1 MAIIALQRRIREV
14 GRIRLGVQVEK
25 DGKTFPRKLNR
36 FRFTSADR
44 TVIEA
49 CAALY
54 GGTVEAWRNGDRD
67 EWEVISNAKEI
78 RILIPPGEMAFSQW
92 YEQWAKGF
100 CTHRCDGEWNTV
112 ADEACVCDL
121 DDRECSATTRL
132 SVIQPDIPGL
142 GVWRVES
149 HGYYAAVELGAAVE
163 LIGQL
168 VGPAMIPARL
178 RLDQRELRRL
188 ERGKAVVRKIV
199 VPVIDLDVSLA
210 QVQALG
216 AAPVA
221 TSAPALPAAPAAPDW
236 QPVPPA
242 EAPPNPPSLEAQL
255 AQVDQAPPA
264 KPRKNAA
271 APLKATGRKPRTAA
285 ERKRDDAGAANVG
298 ERCPACD
305 EPIGGQPVL
314 VNRERRA
321 RPDGSIPRYI
331 HRKCHDEAPT
341 EAEDGG
347 SGHVEPAEPPTSGD
361 DLEVDEDHDEQ
372 DEAADPPPAPGAI
385 GKPTKPTAK
394 MHSKIFAL
402 LAETLPLDTSVSGAD
417 ADAQRQRYE
426 YALSAA
432 LGEPIASHKDLSFE
446 GGRNLIDALE
456 GIKNGVYGWDVGAER
471 LVHADTGAL
480 VDLLEE
486 EGPF

>member
-14 GRIRLGVQVEK
+14 GRIRLGVQAEK

-49 CAALY
+49 SAERH

-78 RILIPPGEMAFSQW
+78 RILVPPGEMAFSQW

-112 ADEACVCDL
+112 RDEACVCDP
-121 DDRECSATTRL
+121 DDRECKATTRL
-132 SVIQPDIPGL
+132 SVILPDIPGL

-188 ERGKAVVRKIV
+188 DKGKAVVRKIV
-199 VPVIDLDVSLA
+199 VPVIDLDVSVT

-216 AAPVA
+216 AVTPVA
-221 TSAPALPAAPAAPDW
+221 TSAPALLAGPDW

-242 EAPPNPPSLEAQL
+242 EAPPNPPSLETQL
-255 AQVDQAPPA
+255 AQVDRAPPA

-285 ERKRDDAGAANVG
+285 ERKRDDAGAANVA
-298 ERCPACD
+298 EHCPVCD
-305 EPIGGQPVL
+305 KPYGAEPML
-314 VNRERRA
+314 VNRDQLA
-321 RPDGSIPRYI
+321 GPDGTVPRYV
-331 HRKCHDEAPT
+331 HRRCHDDAGATGEG
-341 EAEDGG
+341 GG
-347 SGHVEPAEPPTSGD
+347 SGVEPAEPPTSPAEDPGDGDAGD
-361 DLEVDEDHDEQ
+361 DDED
-372 DEAADPPPAPGAI
+372 DPPAATGAI
-385 GKPTKPTAK
+385 GKPTKPSAK

-417 ADAQRQRYE
+417 ADAQRQHYE

-432 LGEPIASHKDLSFE
+432 LGEPIASHKDLTFE

-456 GIKNGVYGWDVGAER
+456 GIKNGVYGWDAKAER
-471 LVHADTGAL
+471 LVHADSGAL
-480 VDLLEE
+480 VNLVEE
-486 EGPF
+486 EEPF

>member
-1 MAIIALQRRIREV
+1 MAIVDLQRRIREV

-25 DGKTFPRKLNR
+25 GGKTFPRKLAR
-36 FRFTSADR
+36 FRFTSPDR

-49 CAALY
+49 CAALC
-54 GGTVEAWRNGDRD
+54 GGTVEAWRNDDRD

-78 RILIPPGEMAFSQW
+78 RILIPPSQMALTQF

-100 CTHRCDGEWNTV
+100 NTHRCNGEWNEARDV
-112 ADEACVCDL
+112 ACTCDPG
-121 DDRECSATTRL
+121 DRECKATTRL
-132 SVIQPDIPGL
+132 SVILPDIPGL

-149 HGYYAAVELGAAVE
+149 HGWYAAVELRSAVE

-188 ERGKAVVRKIV
+188 DKGEAVVRKIV
-199 VPVIDLDVSLA
+199 VPVIDIDVSLA

-216 AAPVA
+216 AGGAG
-221 TSAPALPAAPAAPDW
+221 APALPAAPAAPDW

-242 EAPPNPPSLEAQL
+242 EAPPNPPSLEDQL

-271 APLKATGRKPRTAA
+271 APLRATGRKPRTAA
-285 ERKRDDAGAANVG
+285 ERKRDDAGAATVT
-298 ERCPACD
+298 EHCPVCD
-305 EPIGGQPVL
+305 KPYGAEPL
-314 VNRERRA
+314 VPNRDRLA
-321 RPDGSIPRYI
+321 GPTGTVPRYL
-331 HRKCHDEAPT
+331 HRKCHDEAPA

-347 SGHVEPAEPPTSGD
+347 SGPVEPAEPPTSVDD
-361 DLEVDEDHDEQ
+361 DLEADEGGDEDD
-372 DEAADPPPAPGAI
+372 APAPGAI
-385 GKPTKPTAK
+385 GKPTKPSAK

-426 YALSAA
+426 YALSGA

-456 GIKNGVYGWDVGAER
+456 GIKNGVYGWDAAAER
-471 LVHADTGAL
+471 LVHAETGAL
-480 VDLLEE
+480 VDVTEE
-486 EGPF
+486 EEPF